1 MIEFLFSQFG
11 GYLAA
16 GVGALAALVGFYLK
30 ARSDGKKAAQ
40 SKQLKQNAKERE
52 TIEDV
57 AREAGSMT
65 EEEVDQE
72 LGKWEI
78 K

>member
-30 ARSDGKKAAQ
+30 ARSDGKKAEQ
-40 SKQLKQNAKERE
+40 NKQLKQELKDRK

-57 AREAGSMT
+57 ARKTGSMT
-65 EEEVDQE
+65 EEEIDQE
-72 LGKWEI
+72 LGKWV
-78 K
+78 KK